1 MAKALHAG
9 DAGLDR
15 SPSHLLHR
23 ALQLALDIY
32 AEEIGPGSLT
42 QRQYAV
48 LSAVTA
54 KEGCTQSDL
63 VRATGIDRSTLAEL
77 VARLIG
83 KGFLGRERSTLDARA
98 NTVRLT
104 PEGRAAVQE
113 AAPRV
118 ARADGRILALM
129 PANKRDAFIKT
140 LRDMARAAG
149 KPHADPDETEPQAAK
164 AKVKA
169 DKKPKPEKAE
179 KADKKK
185 KKKKAK
191 KAKGADEGASV

>member
-1 MAKALHAG
+1 MAKVLHTG
-9 DAGLDR
+9 DTGLDR

-32 AEEIGPGSLT
+32 AEEIGTGSLT

-83 KGFLGRERSTLDARA
+83 KGLLARERSTLDARA

-104 PEGRAAVQE
+104 PEGRAAAEEV
-113 AAPRV
+113 APKV
-118 ARADGRILALM
+118 ALADERILALM
-129 PANKRDAFIKT
+129 PAGKRDSFIKT

-149 KPHADPDETEPQAAK
+149 KTSPEPQPEEAAPDPIK
-164 AKVKA
+164 LKA
-169 DKKPKPEKAE
+169 DKKPKPE

-191 KAKGADEGASV
+191 KAKHADEGAAA

>member
-32 AEEIGPGSLT
+32 AEEIGGAGALT

-48 LSAVTA
+48 LSAVLA
-54 KEGCTQSDL
+54 REGCTQSEL

-83 KGFLGRERSTLDARA
+83 KNLLGRERSTLDARA

-104 PEGRAAVQE
+104 DAGRAAVQE
-113 AAPRV
+113 AAPKV
-118 ARADGRILALM
+118 AAADARILALM
-129 PANKRDAFIKT
+129 PGARRDTFLKT

-149 KPHADPDETEPQAAK
+149 KTDGDAVETAKKDKKAAK
-164 AKVKA
+164 A
-169 DKKPKPEKAE
+169 DKTEKTE
-179 KADKKK
+179 KKK

-191 KAKGADEGASV
+191 KKPTDEIAAA

>member
-1 MAKALHAG
+1 MAKALHPG

-32 AEEIGPGSLT
+32 AEETGSGALT
-42 QRQYAV
+42 QRQFAV
-48 LSAVTA
+48 LSAVMA
-54 KEGCTQSDL
+54 KEGCTQSEL

-83 KGFLGRERSTLDARA
+83 KNLLARERSTLDARA

-104 PEGRAAVQE
+104 EAGRAAVQE
-113 AAPRV
+113 AGPKV
-118 ARADGRILALM
+118 ARADARILALA
-129 PANKRDAFIKT
+129 PGPKRDAFLKT

-149 KPHADPDETEPQAAK
+149 RSEAGDGEDN
-164 AKVKA
+164 KA
-169 DKKPKPEKAE
+169 DKAKAE
-179 KADKKK
+179 KPGKSGKADKKK
-185 KKKKAK
+185 KRKKAK
-191 KAKGADEGASV
+191 KKAAEAAAAA

>member
-32 AEEIGPGSLT
+32 AEEIGGAGALT

-48 LSAVTA
+48 LSAVLA
-54 KEGCTQSDL
+54 KEGCTQSEL

-83 KGFLGRERSTLDARA
+83 KNLLGRERSTLDARA

-104 PEGRAAVQE
+104 DEGRAAVHD
-113 AAPRV
+113 AAPKV
-118 ARADGRILALM
+118 AAADARILALM
-129 PANKRDAFIKT
+129 PGARRDAFLKT
-140 LRDMARAAG
+140 LRDMARSAG
-149 KPHADPDETEPQAAK
+149 KTDDGAETAKKDKKAAK
-164 AKVKA
+164 
-169 DKKPKPEKAE
+169 PE

-191 KAKGADEGASV
+191 KKPADDLAVA

>member
-1 MAKALHAG
+1 MAKALHPG

-32 AEEIGPGSLT
+32 AEETGSGALT

-48 LSAVTA
+48 LSAVMA
-54 KEGCTQSDL
+54 KEGCTQSEL

-83 KGFLGRERSTLDARA
+83 KDLLARERSTLDARA

-104 PEGRAAVQE
+104 DAGRAAVQDAQPKVAE
-113 AAPRV
+113 ADA
-118 ARADGRILALM
+118 RILALV
-129 PANKRDAFIKT
+129 PGAKRDAFLKT

-149 KPHADPDETEPQAAK
+149 KGEAGEGHGSRKDKK
-164 AKVKA
+164 AKA
-169 DKKPKPEKAE
+169 DKPLKG
-179 KADKKK
+179 DKKK
-185 KKKKAK
+185 KKKKSK
-191 KAKGADEGASV
+191 KKDAEASAANAA

>member
-1 MAKALHAG
+1 MAEATNRGEAT
-9 DAGLDR
+9 LDR

-32 AEEIGPGSLT
+32 TEESGPGALT
-42 QRQYAV
+42 QRQFAV
-48 LSAVTA
+48 LTAVA
-54 KEGCTQSDL
+54 ASEGCTQSDL
-63 VRATGIDRSTLAEL
+63 VKATGIDRSTLAEL

-83 KGFLGRERSTLDARA
+83 KTLLARERSTLDARA
-98 NTVRLT
+98 NTVSLT
-104 PEGRAAVQE
+104 AEGRTAVEE

-118 ARADGRILALM
+118 ALADARILSLM
-129 PANKRDAFIKT
+129 PAGKRDLFIKT

-149 KPHADPDETEPQAAK
+149 KSQAEPDADETPR
-164 AKVKA
+164 KA
-169 DKKPKPEKAE
+169 DKAEKKAKAEKPE

-191 KAKGADEGASV
+191 KKLAVEAVSE

>member
-1 MAKALHAG
+1 MEKAHHAA

-32 AEEIGPGSLT
+32 AEEAGPGALT

-48 LSAVTA
+48 LSAVLA
-54 KEGCTQSDL
+54 REGCTQSEL

-83 KGFLGRERSTLDARA
+83 KTLLARERSALDARA
-98 NTVRLT
+98 NTERLT
-104 PEGRAAVQE
+104 DEGRAAVAE

-118 ARADGRILALM
+118 AAADARILALM
-129 PANKRDAFIKT
+129 PGARRDAFLKT
-140 LRDMARAAG
+140 LREIARDAG
-149 KPHADPDETEPQAAK
+149 KVEAADGEAPRKDKKAK
-164 AKVKA
+164 AA
-169 DKKPKPEKAE
+169 KPEKAD

-191 KAKGADEGASV
+191 KKASEDAAAT